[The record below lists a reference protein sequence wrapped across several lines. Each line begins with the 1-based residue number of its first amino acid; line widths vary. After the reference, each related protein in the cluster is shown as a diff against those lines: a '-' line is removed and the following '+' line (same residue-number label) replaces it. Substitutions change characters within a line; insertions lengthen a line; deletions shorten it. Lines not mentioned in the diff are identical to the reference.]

1 MPYEKDVIYRP
12 GRYDHQRTDR
22 QFSGGPAGKLE
33 FMPGVIGA
41 LREITGN
48 TDFRLV
54 MVSNRRWLRDCR
66 FSYGRF
72 YASANIDV
80 EGVGK

>member
-22 QFSGGPAGKLE
+22 QFSGGPAGKLK

-54 MVSNRRWLRDCR
+54 MVSNQDGLGTADFLWKILCFR
-66 FSYGRF
+66 
-72 YASANIDV
+72 
-80 EGVGK
+80 KH

>member
-22 QFSGGPAGKLE
+22 QFSGGPAGKLK

-48 TDFRLV
+48 TDFD
-54 MVSNRRWLRDCR
+54 W
-66 FSYGRF
+66 
-72 YASANIDV
+72 
-80 EGVGK
+80 